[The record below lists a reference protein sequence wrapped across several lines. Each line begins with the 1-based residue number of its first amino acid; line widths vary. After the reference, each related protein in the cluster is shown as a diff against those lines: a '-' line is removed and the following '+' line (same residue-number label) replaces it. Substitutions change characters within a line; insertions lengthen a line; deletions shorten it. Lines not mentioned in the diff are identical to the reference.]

1 MAIAIGLLKTLLE
14 LEETKKSGAVDVA
27 GPGARV
33 RIFVEDGAIV
43 YAADGG
49 VGETLG
55 RLLLREQVLTEEQY
69 AAAIE
74 WVVEKRGAGKDQK
87 LGSVLVEL
95 GMLTPEQLVAA
106 LSAQVQ
112 RKVIRALRWTYSR
125 VSFVEAYGLVDVDV
139 RNLTPLEPLVLAALR
154 LAEPPNVEDLLAQA
168 RTRHPALRTDGLA
181 GAHTLARLTAFRF
194 GPSDDAFARGLDG
207 TQSIDELLE
216 APETRRTRA
225 VVLASLLVTECLDL
239 HARPRGQRA
248 AWPPAPRSSRTLAA
262 LNAPPSSRRRPQ
274 SNRPAVHPQST
285 ADREATQRLAA
296 RMKDA
301 RDAKKSLP
309 PTASEIAT
317 ADAVPSTARL
327 LAERAFQA
335 GKRLL
340 RANEIAK
347 AAVELRDAAVT
358 YPAAEYELWASWAEA
373 RRDPE
378 QADLAKLRE
387 AAQQMVA
394 QDPECAFAYIAL
406 GHVALAEGKEDA
418 AAPLLARARALDP
431 DSASV
436 GLDVRLRAA
445 PMSRE
450 TRGDVRSLAPLLTSE
465 PELPELPASDE
476 WDVAEPG
483 STEVLSA
490 VTQLRAISDVRAPEP
505 TPAREPERKAEPT
518 APQPTMVSVKEPD
531 EQKPEPKKDPAPASP
546 PKPTG
551 QRSGTAPSR
560 VYEPKPALA
569 VISKSAP
576 PASTRTPASAPAQ
589 PPAPA
594 PAPAPKRSP
603 LPPPPEPKRSPVP
616 PPPEPKRSPVPPPL
630 PAAKPKAPPPP
641 VPAPKP
647 PATPISTQRSAAV
660 DPPPRFSVGTALFVI
675 AGAALITFAVVRGKE
690 EAPKR
695 IASPEP
701 VVSATATQSQAP
713 AEAPPPTALP
723 TPASATVEVASASPS
738 SSTAEPP
745 VPDAAVDA
753 PFAVAADRSALDFP
767 PGADGHRVYVDGRM
781 VGQPPAPLVIPC
793 GIHAIKVGSQG
804 RTQNLLL
811 RCGEHVRVPYP

>member
-1 MAIAIGLLKTLLE
+1 VAIAIGLLKTLLE

-33 RIFVEDGAIV
+33 RIFVEEGAIV

-87 LGSVLVEL
+87 FGSVLVEL

-125 VSFVEAYGLVDVDV
+125 VSFVEAFGLVDVDV

-154 LAEPPNVEDLLAQA
+154 LAEPPNVEELLAQA

-194 GPSDDAFARGLDG
+194 GQSDDAFARGLDG
-207 TQSIDELLE
+207 TRSVDELLDP
-216 APETRRTRA
+216 PEMRRTRA

-248 AWPPAPRSSRTLAA
+248 AWPPAPRSSRTMAA
-262 LNAPPSSRRRPQ
+262 LNVPPSSRRRPQ

-309 PTASEIAT
+309 PSASEIAT

-335 GKRLL
+335 GKRFL

-347 AAVELRDAAVT
+347 AANELRDAAVT
-358 YPAAEYELWASWAEA
+358 YPAPEYELWASWAEA

-378 QADLAKLRE
+378 KADLPKLRE
-387 AAQQMVA
+387 AAQQALA
-394 QDPECAFAYIAL
+394 QDPECAFAYLAL
-406 GHVALAEGKEDA
+406 GHIALAEGKEDA
-418 AAPLLARARALDP
+418 AAPLLARARTLDP
-431 DSASV
+431 DAAA
-436 GLDVRLRAA
+436 GLDVRLKGA
-445 PMSRE
+445 PISRE

-490 VTQLRAISDVRAPEP
+490 VTQLRAISDVRAEPEP
-505 TPAREPERKAEPT
+505 KVLPS

-531 EQKPEPKKDPAPASP
+531 EQKAEPKKDPAPQAP
-546 PKPTG
+546 PAPTG

-569 VISKSAP
+569 VIAKSVP
-576 PASTRTPASAPAQ
+576 PASTRTPASAPE
-589 PPAPA
+589 
-594 PAPAPKRSP
+594 PKRSP
-603 LPPPPEPKRSPVP
+603 LPPPPEPKRSPPP
-616 PPPEPKRSPVPPPL
+616 PPPEPKRSPLPPPL
-630 PAAKPKAPPPP
+630 PPPKPKAPPPP
-641 VPAPKP
+641 TAAPEPIAKPTPA
-647 PATPISTQRSAAV
+647 AAVSTQRSAAV
-660 DPPPRFSVGTALFVI
+660 DPPKRFSTGTALFVI
-675 AGAALITFAVVRGKE
+675 ASAALLTFAVVRGRE
-690 EAPKR
+690 DEPKR
-695 IASPEP
+695 VATPEP
-701 VVSATATQSQAP
+701 VVGATPTQSQVATEP
-713 AEAPPPTALP
+713 PPPPPPTP
-723 TPASATVEVASASPS
+723 VEVASASPS
-738 SSTAEPP
+738 SSAAEPA

-767 PGADGHRVYVDGRM
+767 PGADGHRVYIDGRM